1 MALNFLIFDTNLTV
15 NQTAMSRRK
24 ETKATQSSQETGD
37 NKLHLSSS
45 SLAKIKA
52 VYTTEP
58 HKENYYISDSDDEL
72 DLEAGPKGVL
82 LIKRYIRRH
91 EPILEEYL
99 DKRCCGCEY
108 SRSAYSQ
115 AVVRSLIRGFFTL
128 IFHWLFLIV
137 LILSV
142 GGTIA
147 CHYLSIYSDVPL
159 TLLASALLFPI
170 SFGINWTF
178 NRRETLLK
186 DIAELK
192 ATCLAIYYCF
202 RDWQNPTSTL
212 DLKLRK
218 EMWRMLVNIGRF
230 MMHKGTTI
238 HEIYSS
244 FDEIAHVCCL
254 FSVD

>member
-1 MALNFLIFDTNLTV
+1 MADDCSKLLPSSRAVFFSLND
-15 NQTAMSRRK
+15 
-24 ETKATQSSQETGD
+24 
-37 NKLHLSSS
+37 
-45 SLAKIKA
+45 
-52 VYTTEP
+52 
-58 HKENYYISDSDDEL
+58 
-72 DLEAGPKGVL
+72 
-82 LIKRYIRRH
+82 
-91 EPILEEYL
+91 
-99 DKRCCGCEY
+99 
-108 SRSAYSQ
+108 
-115 AVVRSLIRGFFTL
+115 FFR
-128 IFHWLFLIV
+128 
-137 LILSV
+137 
-142 GGTIA
+142 
-147 CHYLSIYSDVPL
+147 
-159 TLLASALLFPI
+159 
-170 SFGINWTF
+170 INWTF